1 MERKY
6 IHKDCRRKRMY
17 NPMQS
22 KHLTVISSIS
32 TSLNYDAA
40 VRDIFWKCQHANK
53 SVIPKRHNI
62 LERIRSL

>member
-1 MERKY
+1 
-6 IHKDCRRKRMY
+6 MY